1 MFFFVSRTFLKFL
14 NYIKLRYLKD
24 QKARLSEFSDFDQSF
39 LVQNRE
45 VSLTQKALRTENF
58 WDHMTILRRVTI
70 AA

>member
-1 MFFFVSRTFLKFL
+1 M
-14 NYIKLRYLKD
+14 KLRYLKD

-58 WDHMTILRRVTI
+58 WDHTTIQRRVTI
-70 AA
+70 GA